1 MPSYLLTPDV
11 MNLWLPL
18 AVIVFI
24 EGLAIHTWQYRR
36 EAGALWQCWLQASK
50 GFWLLALLIGNRS
63 MSLQQATISHEAGTA
78 LSLMACFLWFRFV
91 VQLSGDERRMPRSVL
106 PALDGVLALGCVLS
120 LTNTWHGWLWHS
132 VRVAGGSFE
141 AQTAP
146 AGFAILLAVCVL
158 SAVTI
163 TINIRWAMRN
173 VGLRRRQAW
182 MFLLPSL
189 VSWTGYCVSC
199 VFDLDQARFAVRAIS
214 FFLTSLIMIW
224 AFHRWR
230 LYSILPLAKDVVLGG
245 MVDGLMVIDDEGYI
259 VELNAPARAIFASSA
274 VSLGKTIKDAHQAW
288 PQMVCRDDSV
298 SIWESERKQDDVVSY
313 HQITRIA
320 LRTPAGHVL
329 GQVLVF
335 KDITREKLQH
345 ARLVEQEKTLSTL
358 EERSRLS
365 RELHDGPG
373 QLCGYLSMQTQSA
386 RILIA
391 KQKYEQA
398 DQRLEQLQQAVQDVH
413 LSLRESI
420 TGLQS
425 ETHEGRSLL
434 ESLQE
439 QLLWY
444 QENCN
449 LRVELNLRCVW
460 PAEMLARRTEA
471 QLLHILQEALANVRK
486 SAQASLV
493 RIVIEKQDGHL
504 VFLVEDDGCGFDPAV
519 SGQLVGHHGLE
530 IMHERAEEIGAQLII
545 DSFPGS
551 GTKVELRVPLV
562 AEKFSSPAE
571 LS

>member
-18 AVIVFI
+18 VVIFFI
-24 EGLAIHTWQYRR
+24 EGLAIQTWQYRR
-36 EAGALWQCWLQASK
+36 EAGALWQCWLQADK
-50 GFWLLALLIGNRS
+50 GIWLLALLINNRS
-63 MSLQQATISHEAGTA
+63 TNFHLVTMSQEAGTA
-78 LSLMACFLWFRFV
+78 LSLMSCYLWFRFV
-91 VQLSGDERRMPRSVL
+91 TRLSGDDRRMPRIVL
-106 PALDGVLALGCVLS
+106 RMLDGALGIGCILS
-120 LTNTWHGWLWHS
+120 LTNNGHGWLWHS
-132 VRVAGGSFE
+132 VRVAGGRVE
-141 AQTAP
+141 AQTET
-146 AGFAILLAVCVL
+146 AGLVIFLTVCAL

-163 TINIRWAMRN
+163 AINIRWAMRN

-189 VSWTGYCVSC
+189 VSWTGYCLSC
-199 VFDLDQARFAVRAIS
+199 VFHQQSFALRSIS

-245 MVDGLMVIDDEGYI
+245 MIDGLMVIDDEGYI
-259 VELNAPARAIFASSA
+259 VELNAPAQAIFAGSA

-288 PQMVCRDDSV
+288 PEMVCREATA
-298 SIWESERKQDDVVSY
+298 SIWEVQHKLDDTIFFY
-313 HQITRIA
+313 QITRTA

-329 GQVLVF
+329 GEVLVF
-335 KDITREKLQH
+335 KDITHEKQQQ
-345 ARLVEQEKTLSTL
+345 ARIVEQEKALSTL

-373 QLCGYLSMQTQSA
+373 QLCGYLSMQAQSA

-391 KQKYEQA
+391 KHKYELA
-398 DQRLEQLQQAVQDVH
+398 DQRLEQLQQALQDVN

-425 ETHEGRSLL
+425 EAKDGRSLL
-434 ESLQE
+434 ESLKE
-439 QLLWY
+439 QLFWY

-449 LRVELNLRCVW
+449 LRVELNLRCIW
-460 PAEMLARRTEA
+460 PEEMLAPSTEA
-471 QLLHILQEALANVRK
+471 QLLHILQEALANARK
-486 SAQASLV
+486 SAQANLV
-493 RIVIEKQDGHL
+493 RIVIEKQDGHI

-519 SGQLVGHHGLE
+519 SGQRVGHHGLA
-530 IMHERAEEIGAQLII
+530 IMRERAEEIGAQLTI
-545 DSFPGS
+545 DSYPEG
-551 GTKVELRVPLV
+551 GTRVELRVPLV
-562 AEKFSSPAE
+562 AENFSSSAK

>member
-1 MPSYLLTPDV
+1 MPPYSISPDAIS
-11 MNLWLPL
+11 LWLPL

-36 EAGALWQCWLQASK
+36 EAGALWQCGLQASK
-50 GFWLLALLIGNRS
+50 GLWLLALLINNRS
-63 MSLQQATISHEAGTA
+63 MSIDLKIASQQAGTA
-78 LSLMACFLWFRFV
+78 FSLAACYLWFCFV
-91 VQLSGDERRMPRSVL
+91 ASLSGYDRRMPRGVL
-106 PALDGVLALGCVLS
+106 RALDGILGICCILS
-120 LTNTWHGWLWHS
+120 LTNNWHGWLWRS
-132 VRVAGGSFE
+132 VRMAKGGIE
-141 AQTAP
+141 AQKEP
-146 AGFAILLAVCVL
+146 AGFVLLLAVFVL

-163 TINIRWAMRN
+163 VINIRWAMRN

-199 VFDLDQARFAVRAIS
+199 VLELDQARFAVRAIS
-214 FFLTSLIMIW
+214 FCLTSLIMIW

-259 VELNAPARAIFASSA
+259 VELNAPAGAIFASSA
-274 VSLGKTIKDAHQAW
+274 VSVGKRIEDAHQAW
-288 PQMVCRDDSV
+288 PEMICCEEATSV
-298 SIWESERKQDDVVSY
+298 WEAQRKQNDAVFFY
-313 HQITRIA
+313 LITRTA

-335 KDITREKLQH
+335 KDISREKQQQ
-345 ARLVEQEKTLSTL
+345 ARIVEQEKALSTL

-373 QLCGYLSMQTQSA
+373 QLCSYFSMQTQSA

-391 KQKYEQA
+391 KQKYDQA
-398 DQRLEQLQQAVQDVH
+398 DHRLEQLQKTVQDVN

-425 ETHEGRSLL
+425 EAREGRSLL
-434 ESLQE
+434 ESLKE
-439 QLLWY
+439 QFLWY
-444 QENCN
+444 QENCH

-460 PAEMLARRTEA
+460 PAEMLTRSTEA
-471 QLLHILQEALANVRK
+471 QLLRILQEALANVRK

-493 RIVIEKQDGHL
+493 RIVIEKQNDHL
-504 VFLVEDDGCGFDPAV
+504 VFLVEDDGRGFDPTV
-519 SGQLVGHHGLE
+519 SGQLIGHHGLQ
-530 IMHERAEEIGAQLII
+530 IMRERASGIGAQLAI
-545 DSFPGS
+545 DSCAGG
-551 GTKVELRVPLV
+551 GTRVELRVPLV
-562 AEKFSSPAE
+562 AEDSGSLAK
-571 LS
+571 